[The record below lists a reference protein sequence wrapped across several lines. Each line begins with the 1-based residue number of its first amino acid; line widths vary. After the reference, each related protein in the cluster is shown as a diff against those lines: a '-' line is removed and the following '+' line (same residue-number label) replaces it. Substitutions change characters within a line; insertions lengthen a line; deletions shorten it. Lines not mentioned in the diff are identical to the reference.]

1 MSRRIQVAGKD
12 PRSRR
17 RGFFNSREAAH
28 PVAHYRK
35 FVSEFP
41 VLEIESANESSRRR
55 QVQFVQPLIIN
66 IEQKHASRM
75 TAIQQDEGKP
85 CPA

>member
-1 MSRRIQVAGKD
+1 LPGKTPEVAD
-12 PRSRR
+12 ADS
-17 RGFFNSREAAH
+17 ST
-28 PVAHYRK
+28 VAKQHTPWPITPHYRK